1 MNTIWI
7 LTSNKQ
13 NKNFVS
19 ATPSGQPTNRRIK
32 IKICPKKYVMKL
44 YFAGYFTEKMK
55 FLNKVKQRKFK
66 KQFK

>member
-1 MNTIWI
+1 
-7 LTSNKQ
+7 
-13 NKNFVS
+13 
-19 ATPSGQPTNRRIK
+19 
-32 IKICPKKYVMKL
+32 MKL